1 MLNRLP
7 CSAAVAA
14 LTLGLGVALS
24 GPAAACTG
32 ISLPTV
38 AGQSVHARTIEWGS
52 GPLDSRLIIAPR
64 GIQLTSELPGDKRG
78 VSWTNRYGY
87 VGVSLVVDHIIGEG
101 MNEAGLNAGLFYFP
115 GYGGYAPYDPE
126 DTARNLSEID
136 VTRWMLGQFA
146 TVAEVRAA
154 LATVTIAPPH
164 LDEEGRAPPTVHW
177 RVTDAKGESVVIEI
191 IDGGKVQIYDN
202 PVGVITNSPGFP
214 WHLTN
219 LNNLVNV
226 QPGTLPARDMGEQRI
241 FSFGAGTAAMGLPG
255 DFSPPSRFLRAA
267 FFRNTAP
274 AAETPVKAVEQAF
287 QILSNFDIPIGTVFA
302 PADRASMP
310 AMPSA
315 THWTAV
321 SDPNE
326 LKFYFTTMNDR
337 RVKVVELRRVDF
349 DGDSIKTYPID
360 AGRFVVEDA
369 TPR

>member
-1 MLNRLP
+1 MPKAKLF
-7 CSAAVAA
+7 AAATAA
-14 LTLGLGVALS
+14 TFLLGHGIP
-24 GPAAACTG
+24 GPASACTG
-32 ISLPTV
+32 ISLTTTD
-38 AGQSVHARTIEWGS
+38 GKSVHARTIEWGS
-52 GPLDSRLIIAPR
+52 GPLDSRLIVAPR
-64 GIQLTSELPGDKRG
+64 GISFTSELPRDKRG

-87 VGVSLVVDHIIGEG
+87 VGISLVVDHIIGEG

-115 GYGGYAPYDPE
+115 GYGSYAPYDPE

-154 LATVTIAPPH
+154 LAGVTVAPPH
-164 LDEEGRAPPTVHW
+164 LDEQGRAPPTVHW
-177 RVTDAKGESVVIEI
+177 RVTDAQGASVVIEI
-191 IDGGKVQIYDN
+191 IDGGKVQVYDN

-226 QPGTLPARDMGEQRI
+226 QPGTAPVRDLGGQRI
-241 FSFGAGTAAMGLPG
+241 FSFGAGTAALGLPG

-274 AAETPVKAVEQAF
+274 ATGTPLEAVEQAF
-287 QILSNFDIPIGTVFA
+287 QILANFDIPIGTVFA

-310 AMPSA
+310 DMPSA

-321 SDPNE
+321 SDPTSR
-326 LKFYFTTMNDR
+326 KFYYTTMNDR
-337 RVKVVELRRVDF
+337 RVKVVDLGRLDFEGDRV
-349 DGDSIKTYPID
+349 KAHPID
-360 AGRFVVEDA
+360 GGRFVVEDA

>member
-1 MLNRLP
+1 MPKTLLVP
-7 CSAAVAA
+7 VAA
-14 LTLGLGVALS
+14 AITLALGTGFSRTVE
-24 GPAAACTG
+24 ACTG
-32 ISLPTV
+32 ISLTTV
-38 AGQSVHARTIEWGS
+38 DGKPVHARTIEWGS
-52 GPLDSRLIIAPR
+52 GPLDSRLIVAPR
-64 GIQLTSELPGDKRG
+64 GVSFTSELPGDKRG
-78 VSWTNRYGY
+78 VSWSNRYGY
-87 VGVSLVVDHIIGEG
+87 VGISLVADHIIGEG

-115 GYGGYAPYDPE
+115 GYGGLAPYDPE
-126 DTARNLSEID
+126 DTRRNLSEID
-136 VTRWMLGQFA
+136 VTRWMLGQFS
-146 TVAEVRAA
+146 TVAEVREA
-154 LATVTIAPPH
+154 LAGVTIAPAH

-177 RVTDAKGESVVIEI
+177 RVTDAQGASVVIEI

-226 QPGTLPARDMGEQRI
+226 QPGTSPARDLGQQRI
-241 FSFGAGTAAMGLPG
+241 FPFGAGTAAMGLPG

-274 AAETPVKAVEQAF
+274 AAATPLDAVEQAF

-310 AMPSA
+310 DMVSA

-321 SDPNE
+321 SDPTD
-326 LKFYFTTMNDR
+326 LKFYYTTMNDR

-349 DGDSIKTYPID
+349 AGASIKAHAID
-360 AGRFVVEDA
+360 AGRFTVEDA